1 MGQPKDNM
9 ARSTFVEFVKFFA
22 FGFKRT
28 RLTDSFD
35 QVGRLGWK
43 PQPNPEELSRFE
55 TFNATID
62 ESKEEEHVSE
72 VPVHETPVGAWPKDG
87 PQPSKI
93 PVVLFYLSVVFTM
106 IGSIIC
112 IRLLFLVKD
121 TKSELFNVLMI
132 GCGMISVGIYLI
144 VITNSIMNREKNR
157 ILKYLEGKVEEFA
170 QDENSR
176 SKKNLRNAQLL
187 QNQA

>member
-1 MGQPKDNM
+1 M
-9 ARSTFVEFVKFFA
+9 ARSTFVEFVKFVA

-35 QVGRLGWK
+35 RVGWLGWK
-43 PQPNPEELSRFE
+43 PKPNPEELSRFE

-72 VPVHETPVGAWPKDG
+72 VPVHETPVGTWPKGG

-112 IRLLFLVKD
+112 IRLLFLVK
-121 TKSELFNVLMI
+121 V
-132 GCGMISVGIYLI
+132 
-144 VITNSIMNREKNR
+144 
-157 ILKYLEGKVEEFA
+157 
-170 QDENSR
+170 
-176 SKKNLRNAQLL
+176 
-187 QNQA
+187 